1 MDVLTKRPERAVM
14 LLNAV
19 KSGSI
24 TAAEIDAS
32 ELAALRTHVDAGVR
46 ELAAQV
52 LPAPAAERDKVVESF
67 RPALDLSGD
76 GSRGRTIFQQRCL
89 SCHRASGE
97 GFALGPDL
105 STVRNAGREKLLVNI
120 LDPSREVQP
129 NFVSLLVE
137 TTDGESVLGVV
148 TSDTQAGITVRQAY
162 GRETTVP
169 RAKIKR
175 MTSQGKS
182 IMPDGLEV
190 GLTPQDVADLLAF
203 VEAATN

>member
-1 MDVLTKRPERAVM
+1 
-14 LLNAV
+14 
-19 KSGSI
+19 
-24 TAAEIDAS
+24 
-32 ELAALRTHVDAGVR
+32 VDGGVR
-46 ELAAQV
+46 TAAAQV
-52 LPAPAAERDKVVESF
+52 LPAPAAARDKVVESF

-76 GSRGRTIFQQRCL
+76 GSRGRTVYQQRCI

-97 GFALGPDL
+97 GFVLGPDL

-148 TSDTQAGITVRQAY
+148 TSDTQTGITIRQAY

-175 MTSQGKS
+175 MTRQGNS
-182 IMPDGLEV
+182 MMPDGLEV
-190 GLTPQDVADLLAF
+190 GLSPQDVADLITF
-203 VEAATN
+203 VESATN